1 MRQFKPKEAEELYR
15 SGGRSKFSKRK
26 RTQAERD
33 KFYGEKARLIKA
45 NEALREKQKN
55 IPKGIWFE

>member
-1 MRQFKPKEAEELYR
+1 MRQFKPKEASELSK
-15 SGGRSKFSKRK
+15 SGGRSKFSKRS
-26 RTQAERD
+26 QAWRD

-55 IPKGIWFE
+55 IPRGKWFE